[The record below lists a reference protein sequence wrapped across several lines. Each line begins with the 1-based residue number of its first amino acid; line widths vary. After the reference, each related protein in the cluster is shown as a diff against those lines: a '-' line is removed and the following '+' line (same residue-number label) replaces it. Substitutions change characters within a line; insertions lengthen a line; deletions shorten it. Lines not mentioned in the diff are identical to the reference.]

1 MSIRRTTVK
10 AALESPSPCAEI
22 RVMGWVRTRRD
33 AKGFSFL
40 ELNDGSCLGNL
51 QVIIDD
57 TAEGADLVKSLGV
70 GASVAVTGELVASP
84 GKGQRYEVRAA
95 SDPRVVTRNISPAP
109 SQSEPVMTGV
119 WTRAKPSLAK

>member
-10 AALESPSPCAEI
+10 AALESPSPSPEI

-84 GKGQRYEVRAA
+84 GKGC
-95 SDPRVVTRNISPAP
+95 
-109 SQSEPVMTGV
+109 GGG
-119 WTRAKPSLAK
+119 LLLL